1 MINEKTNKQTN
12 KEDMLLTDLHAWW
25 YFGPKS
31 QRWEKFITAIRKIV
45 SMKKRFKREK
55 AQC

>member
-1 MINEKTNKQTN
+1 MKKKNKQTN